1 MNDRTVHPALREWLD
16 EVIVPALVR
25 EYVTG
30 TQERAEKKLE
40 TNKKTVAKSA
50 GKKKQRRRVRK

>member
-1 MNDRTVHPALREWLD
+1 MNDRTVHPVLREWLD

-30 TQERAEKKLE
+30 MQERAEKMLE
-40 TNKKTVAKSA
+40 TNEKAVAKSA
-50 GKKKQRRRVRK
+50 GKKKQKRRVRK